1 MSLRHSPTIDEL
13 LGDSLVQAV
22 MRADNIEPQALR
34 TLLTD
39 AGFRIAARHVERR
52 SQSGL
57 SAKPPIDGRPASRGA
72 NAPMRVRPAP
82 LADPCGSALCC

>member
-22 MRADNIEPQALR
+22 MRADNVEPQALR

-39 AGFRIAARHVERR
+39 AAFRIAARRVERR
-52 SQSGL
+52 SQRGL
-57 SAKPPIDGRPASRGA
+57 SAKPPIDGRPAYRGA
-72 NAPMRVRPAP
+72 NAPMRVRP
-82 LADPCGSALCC
+82 CGSALCC